1 MGCIPT
7 GSSVYG
13 ISHPRI
19 LEWVAISSSRNVL
32 NITKQLTSSLRWMS
46 AWGLLIL
53 GKVNQTFQKLYSL
66 LTGVPRDFQGR
77 HTASYT
83 RDTTQLSQLAPPT
96 LLALLPV
103 VHPRTSPL
111 GNLLPTSLYHTTQS
125 PPLSSQL
132 LGRHQQCPS
141 LGITTISDG
150 EKITLKLRWVN
161 GRVGTK
167 ERVLKYNL

>member
-83 RDTTQLSQLAPPT
+83 KDTAQPT
-96 LLALLPV
+96 GPTYAAGILPV
-103 VHPRTSPL
+103 VHPRNSPL

>member
-83 RDTTQLSQLAPPT
+83 RDTAQPTGPTYAAGITSCCASQKLSPGKPPPH
-96 LLALLPV
+96 LLVSHYPE
-103 VHPRTSPL
+103 
-111 GNLLPTSLYHTTQS
+111 PTSEFPAPRAAPAMPFSGYHHYKWRRKDNFKVKMSKRQS
-125 PPLSSQL
+125 WNKGESSQ
-132 LGRHQQCPS
+132 
-141 LGITTISDG
+141 I
-150 EKITLKLRWVN
+150 
-161 GRVGTK
+161 
-167 ERVLKYNL
+167 